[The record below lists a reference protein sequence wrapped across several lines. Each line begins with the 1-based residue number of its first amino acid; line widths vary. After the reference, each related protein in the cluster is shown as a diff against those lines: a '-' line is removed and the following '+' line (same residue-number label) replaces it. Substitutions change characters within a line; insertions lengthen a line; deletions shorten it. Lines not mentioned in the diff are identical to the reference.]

1 MAEAPGA
8 GDTPL
13 PGGPTGPRGRGIARR
28 AKAAWRTEEGVTC
41 CGAGLAAGDGF
52 LIQPE
57 PVESALFILG
67 RKAGPGG
74 WGQGE

>member
-1 MAEAPGA
+1 MVEAPGA
-8 GDTPL
+8 GDIPSWE
-13 PGGPTGPRGRGIARR
+13 GPTEPRGRGIALGV
-28 AKAAWRTEEGVTC
+28 KAAQGREEGVMC
-41 CGAGLAAGDGF
+41 RGAGLAAGDGF

>member
-1 MAEAPGA
+1 M
-8 GDTPL
+8 
-13 PGGPTGPRGRGIARR
+13 
-28 AKAAWRTEEGVTC
+28 KAARQREEGVPC
-41 CGAGLAAGDGF
+41 RGAGLAAVPCRGAGLAAGDGF

>member
-1 MAEAPGA
+1 MVEAPGA
-8 GDTPL
+8 GDTPSWEGQQN
-13 PGGPTGPRGRGIARR
+13 PEEGARR
-28 AKAAWRTEEGVTC
+28 VKAARRREEGVTC
-41 CGAGLAAGDGF
+41 RGAGLAAGNGF